1 MRGAPKYSKVEIMLV
16 LDSPD
21 PRIPQT
27 KVLTFLD
34 AGLVLTGDYI
44 VIVLDVR
51 DETNS
56 NLTTTGKIFPLSQ
69 VTSYKTY
76 SI

>member
-1 MRGAPKYSKVEIMLV
+1 MKGAPKYSKVEIMLEGK
-16 LDSPD
+16 SAD

-27 KVLTFLD
+27 QVLTFLD
-34 AGLVLTGDYI
+34 AGLVLTGDYMV
-44 VIVLDVR
+44 VILDER

-69 VTSYKTY
+69 IKTYKTY
-76 SI
+76 ST